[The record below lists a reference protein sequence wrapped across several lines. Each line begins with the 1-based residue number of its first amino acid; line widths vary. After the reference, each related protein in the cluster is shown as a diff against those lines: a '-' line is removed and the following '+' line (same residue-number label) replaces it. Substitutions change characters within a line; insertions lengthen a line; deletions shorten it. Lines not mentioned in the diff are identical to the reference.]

1 MSDDAQ
7 RCDVWLFRARLFK
20 SRALATQFIRSGKMR
35 IERTGRTE
43 RLKKPSGP
51 VRPGDRLIY
60 VRGPRLICIEVLAL
74 GDRRGPAGEARTLYR
89 LEGGVDSP
97 VSLRGQEVNP

>member
-20 SRALATQFIRSGKMR
+20 SRALAAQFVDAGKLR
-35 IERTGRTE
+35 IERPGGRAE
-43 RLKKPSGP
+43 KLKKPSGL

-60 VRGPRLICIEVLAL
+60 VRSGRLIHLHVLGL
-74 GDRRGPAGEARTLYR
+74 GHRRGPASEAQALYQ
-89 LEGGVDSP
+89 LEAQDS
-97 VSLRGQEVNP
+97 R